1 MSEVKL
7 IVDNRERNIDIIKTL
22 EKAETSLEFQ
32 NLPVGDYILSDRICV
47 ERKTVRDFEASIID
61 GRLFDQIQRIKEYYE
76 SPILIIEGEEVFNLG
91 RNIIEGTLIAI
102 YTDYNIPVIFSKNP
116 EDTSRILYMI
126 AKREQT
132 DKKREPSQK
141 GKYRIATNSDFQ
153 ISIIGNLPGIGT
165 KLAQKLLQYFGSIKN
180 IANAS
185 IDDLTKVDKIG
196 KKKATY
202 IFNIINAKYED
213 EKNKDDTQL

>member
-1 MSEVKL
+1 MNEVKL
-7 IVDNRERNIDIIKTL
+7 IIDNRERNIDIIKTL

-141 GKYRIATNSDFQ
+141 GKYRITTNSDFQ

-213 EKNKDDTQL
+213 KKDKDNIQL